1 MMNQMKLLVF
11 QAAAKEHVIYVRM
24 LNDNA
29 DESAVTIQHNRY
41 LAIYNIIR
49 CGFME
54 DEYKSW
60 YKKVLSR

>member
-1 MMNQMKLLVF
+1 MNQMKLLVF
-11 QAAAKEHVIYVRM
+11 QAAAKEHIIYVRM

-29 DESAVTIQHNRY
+29 DESVCYDCSNNRY

-60 YKKVLSR
+60 YKKVLSK